1 MKFLHY
7 VTICLNVV
15 VVVVVRGG
23 GCVVLCAVR
32 IFVLSLEVMLISKI
46 SFGVKMQTVYVTI

>member
-23 GCVVLCAVR
+23 GLCSVMCSQN
-32 IFVLSLEVMLISKI
+32 ICFVLRSNAYIENFLWC
-46 SFGVKMQTVYVTI
+46 

>member
-15 VVVVVRGG
+15 VVVVRG
-23 GCVVLCAVR
+23 GCVVLCAIR

-46 SFGVKMQTVYVTI
+46 SFGVKMQTFYVTI

>member
-1 MKFLHY
+1 MKFLRY

-15 VVVVVRGG
+15 VVVVVRG

-46 SFGVKMQTVYVTI
+46 SFGVKMQTFYVTI

>member
-7 VTICLNVV
+7 VTICLNV

-46 SFGVKMQTVYVTI
+46 SFGVKMQTFYVTI

>member
-7 VTICLNVV
+7 VTICLNF
-15 VVVVVRGG
+15 VVVRG
-23 GCVVLCAVR
+23 GCVVLCAIR

-46 SFGVKMQTVYVTI
+46 SFGVKMQTFYVTI

>member
-7 VTICLNVV
+7 VTICLN
-15 VVVVVRGG
+15 VVVVRGG

-46 SFGVKMQTVYVTI
+46 SFGVKMQTFYVTI

>member
-15 VVVVVRGG
+15 VVVVVRG

-46 SFGVKMQTVYVTI
+46 SFGVKMQTFYVTI

>member
-15 VVVVVRGG
+15 VVRG
-23 GCVVLCAVR
+23 GCVVLCAIR

-46 SFGVKMQTVYVTI
+46 SFGVKMQTFYVTI